1 MGAQLWS
8 VPQRNQRNLREPE
21 SKVGCL
27 LSTGWRGLFRDF
39 PSAEAVYREEKNNK
53 PEREARLGL
62 GQGVLNPISR

>member
-8 VPQRNQRNLREPE
+8 VPQRNQLLEPE

-39 PSAEAVYREEKNNK
+39 PSAEAVYREEKTNQR
-53 PEREARLGL
+53 ERPGGWDRE
-62 GQGVLNPISR
+62 S

>member
-8 VPQRNQRNLREPE
+8 VPQRNQLLEPE

-27 LSTGWRGLFRDF
+27 LSAGWRGLFRDF

-53 PEREARLGL
+53 PEREARRL

>member
-8 VPQRNQRNLREPE
+8 VPQRNQLLEPE

-53 PEREARLGL
+53 PEREARRL